1 MKNNYLCSPK
11 AETTKK
17 DIDMQNEWF
26 ECKLEYDKLMENG
39 TMKRVRGESYLTNAI
54 SCSEAEQHMIEEMKS
69 YISGEFMVTD
79 IKRVKYG
86 ELFFTDEDAADRYFK
101 IKLIFITLDEKSGAE
116 KKTRQDVLVQA
127 SDLHDAVQK
136 LDENMKGSMMD
147 YTIAS
152 VSEAPYMDVFR

>member
-1 MKNNYLCSPK
+1 
-11 AETTKK
+11 
-17 DIDMQNEWF
+17 MQNEWF

-39 TMKRVRGESYLTNAI
+39 TMKRVKGECYLTNAI
-54 SCSEAEQHMIEEMKS
+54 SCTEAESRMVQEMKI

-86 ELFFTDEDAADRYFK
+86 ETFFTDEDAADRYFK

-116 KKTRQDVLVQA
+116 KKTRQDVLIQA

-147 YTIAS
+147 FTIAS
-152 VSEAPYMDVFR
+152 VSEATYFDVFR

>member
-1 MKNNYLCSPK
+1 
-11 AETTKK
+11 
-17 DIDMQNEWF
+17 MQNEWF

-39 TMKRVRGESYLTNAI
+39 TMKRVKGESYLTTAI
-54 SCSEAEQHMIEEMKS
+54 SCSEAESRMVEEMKS

-86 ELFFTDEDAADRYFK
+86 ETFFTDEDAADRYFK
-101 IKLIFITLDEKSGAE
+101 IKLVFITLDEKSGAE

-136 LDENMKGSMMD
+136 LDEGMKGSMMD
-147 YTIAS
+147 FTIAS

>member
-1 MKNNYLCSPK
+1 
-11 AETTKK
+11 
-17 DIDMQNEWF
+17 MQNEWF
-26 ECKLEYDKLMENG
+26 ECKLEYDKMMENG
-39 TMKRVRGESYLTNAI
+39 TMKRVRGESYLTTAI
-54 SCSEAEQHMIEEMKS
+54 SCSEAEARMVQEMKS

-86 ELFFTDEDAADRYFK
+86 EMFFTEEDAADRYFK

-136 LDENMKGSMMD
+136 LDEGMKGSMMD
-147 YTIAS
+147 FTIAS
-152 VSEAPYMDVFR
+152 VSEAPYFDVFR

>member
-1 MKNNYLCSPK
+1 MV
-11 AETTKK
+11 
-17 DIDMQNEWF
+17 Q
-26 ECKLEYDKLMENG
+26 
-39 TMKRVRGESYLTNAI
+39 
-54 SCSEAEQHMIEEMKS
+54 EMKS

-86 ELFFTDEDAADRYFK
+86 ETFFTDEDAADRYFK

-116 KKTRQDVLVQA
+116 KKTRQDVLIQA

-147 YTIAS
+147 FTIAS
-152 VSEAPYMDVFR
+152 VSEATYFDVFR

>member
-1 MKNNYLCSPK
+1 
-11 AETTKK
+11 
-17 DIDMQNEWF
+17 MQNEWF
-26 ECKLEYDKLMENG
+26 ECKLEYDKMMENG
-39 TMKRVRGESYLTNAI
+39 TMKRVRGESYLTTAI
-54 SCSEAEQHMIEEMKS
+54 SCSEAEARMVKEMKS

-86 ELFFTDEDAADRYFK
+86 EMFFTEEDAADRYFK

-136 LDENMKGSMMD
+136 LDEGMKGSMMD
-147 YTIAS
+147 FTIAS
-152 VSEAPYMDVFR
+152 VSEAPYFDVFR